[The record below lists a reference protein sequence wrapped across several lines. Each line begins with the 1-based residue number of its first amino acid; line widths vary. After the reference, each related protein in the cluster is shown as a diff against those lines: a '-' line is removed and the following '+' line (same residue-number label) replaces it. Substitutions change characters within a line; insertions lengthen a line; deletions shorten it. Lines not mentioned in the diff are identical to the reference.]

1 MAGSD
6 RRNLRPAVVAGGVGG
21 GGCDLG
27 LYIQT
32 YIYNFV
38 IILIYIVTLNLWVC
52 IYFVNF

>member
-6 RRNLRPAVVAGGVGG
+6 RRNFRPAVIADGVGG
-21 GGCDLG
+21 GGCDLR